1 MEDIKYLTKIEM
13 EDGQWYQGIC
23 RNAQIAMWDKNLDKF
38 RHLRNKFGQWFM
50 EEIEH
55 FDDVKEVRLDG
66 FIPVKKVIKIDGGE
80 LARIRREV
88 GY

>member
-1 MEDIKYLTKIEM
+1 MENIRYIPKTEM
-13 EDGQWYQGIC
+13 IDGEWYQGIC
-23 RNAQIAMWDKNLDKF
+23 RNAQIAMWDKDLGKF
-38 RHLRNKFGQWFM
+38 RHLRHKFGWFM

-66 FIPVKKVIKIDGGE
+66 FIPVKLVEKVDYGE
-80 LARIRREV
+80 LIRIRREV